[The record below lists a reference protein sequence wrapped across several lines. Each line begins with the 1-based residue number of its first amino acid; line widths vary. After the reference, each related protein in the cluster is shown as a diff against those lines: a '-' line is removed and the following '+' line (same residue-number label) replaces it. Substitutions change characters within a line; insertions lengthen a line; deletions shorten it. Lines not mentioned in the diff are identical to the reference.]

1 MGGGITPPDTAEI
14 IERIKAVDCAA
25 LESAARAMDSQAAA
39 LETECERLRGVYLAT
54 INMWKGA
61 AAASWNDHANACMS
75 NLDQAHWPL
84 TQMAVL
90 LREYRAAAETAKSGV
105 NQVAHYAVK
114 AYEDPTDGAD
124 VSAGEK
130 LAKQTADTFHHAE
143 QRIRTELFKLGDLAP
158 GPVPDPVIP
167 PTPQQAW
174 WKNLLF
180 GAPPPYTLPIGPHG
194 QIMSYDEDGNLVA
207 AHWGHA
213 VPMQIL
219 EDGIGSGLARLL
231 AKFAG
236 EEGAA
241 AGKVSAEA
249 FAKDIA
255 ESNAW
260 RPSHIDPKIREWYNL
275 KPGDD
280 IQPWMRKDFLDTVSG
295 AAAKSSNV
303 FRWDVS
309 GQPGDAVLHYDQATK
324 RWLAVVY
331 YASGPRAG
339 EFMSTFAPDA
349 AKVDEMLR
357 AAATR
362 KVG

>member
-1 MGGGITPPDTAEI
+1 MGDGITPPSTDEI
-14 IERIKAVDCAA
+14 IQRIRAVDCDA
-25 LESAARAMDSQAAA
+25 LESAAKAMDTQAAA

-61 AAASWNDHANACMS
+61 AATSWYDHVNACMD

-84 TQMAVL
+84 TQMAAL
-90 LREYRAAAETAKSGV
+90 LRQYKSAAETAKAKVREVG
-105 NQVAHYAVK
+105 QMAVR
-114 AYEDPTDGAD
+114 AYENPGDGTD
-124 VSAGEK
+124 VTEGEK
-130 LAKQTADTFHHAE
+130 LGKETVRAFHEAE
-143 QRIRTELFKLGDLAP
+143 QGIRTQLWKLGDIAP

-167 PTPQQAW
+167 PTPHQSW

-180 GAPPPYTLPIGPHG
+180 GGPPPYTLPIGPHG
-194 QIMSYDEDGNLVA
+194 EVMSYDEDGNLVA

-213 VPMQIL
+213 VPMEIL
-219 EDGIGSGLARLL
+219 ESGIGSGLARLL

-236 EEGAA
+236 EDGAA
-241 AGKVSAEA
+241 AGEVSAEA
-249 FAKDIA
+249 FAEDIA
-255 ESNAW
+255 ASNAW

-275 KPGDD
+275 KPDDD
-280 IQPWMRKDFLDTVSG
+280 IEPWMRKGFLDTVSK

-309 GQPGDAVLHYDQATK
+309 GQPGDAVVYYDQATK